1 MSEKLFPTVALAL
14 TFIGVALAFLRIT
27 SENDHLRS
35 ENACLIRAIHIGSA
49 AFATIGKD
57 GHAHTVYRWEDC
69 TK

>member
-1 MSEKLFPTVALAL
+1 MRNFPLIISALAV
-14 TFIGVALAFLRIT
+14 IGTMLAFIHQQGTIDDLR
-27 SENDHLRS
+27 H
-35 ENACLIRAIHIGSA
+35 ENACLIRAHYIGSA